1 MSAIAL
7 SGVTKVYGSGPPAVD
22 NLDLDIA
29 EGEFVALLGPTGC
42 GKTTVLRIVAGLE
55 EATAGTVRL
64 GDRPVDLTPSR
75 ERGVAM
81 VFQDFALYPHL
92 TVAENIAFPLRTESL
107 DEATISARVLE
118 MAQLVGVDDVLR
130 RRPVQLSGGQRQR
143 VAMARAIVRRP
154 KAFLLDE
161 PLSNVD
167 AAVRAELRGEIVR
180 LTRALGVGTLYVT
193 HDQTEAM
200 TMADRIAVMR
210 RGRIEQVGTPAEIYA
225 DPHRL
230 FVAAF
235 VGTPRTSLLQAA
247 VYAQPPTDA
256 VPDTVAV
263 LDLGEQVLTLPWSD
277 PRAAALA
284 AHHTDRVTVG
294 VRPDAL
300 RIVPP
305 PVPEAAGPDTGNR
318 LQGKVIHLEH
328 LGNEVI
334 AVVDVG
340 GVPTATE
347 VSQLELPDTP
357 GALAGAMAEEPP
369 HHHGVEAL
377 RGTLARLV
385 PHAHPERPPATAR
398 TRYGFYPVYDPD
410 AHPQPQSLGG
420 TLSVRITLPAPLP
433 RLRDQLTLEVNLDQV
448 FLFDHGGDRIRLD
461 QPPAVTD
468 TATTQTHDVTI
479 PTHTVPG
486 INTEGAEAAD

>member
-7 SGVTKVYGSGPPAVD
+7 SGVTKVYGTGPPAVD
-22 NLDLDIA
+22 GVDLEVA
-29 EGEFVALLGPTGC
+29 EGEFVVLLGPTGC

-55 EATAGTVRL
+55 QATDGEVLL
-64 GDRPVDLTPSR
+64 GDRPVNLTPAR

-92 TVAENIAFPLRTESL
+92 TVADNIAFPLRTESL
-107 DEATISARVLE
+107 DDATIAARVLE

-130 RRPVQLSGGQRQR
+130 RRPGQLSGGQRQR

-154 KAFLLDE
+154 RAFLLDE

-210 RGRIEQVGTPAEIYA
+210 RGRVEQVGSPAEIYA
-225 DPHRL
+225 DPRRL

-247 VYAQPPTDA
+247 VYAQPRA
-256 VPDTVAV
+256 EAA
-263 LDLGEQVLTLPWSD
+263 LDLGEQVLTVPWSD

-284 AHHTDRVTVG
+284 AHHTERVTVG

-305 PVPEAAGPDTGNR
+305 DAPGSADSDTGHR
-318 LQGKVIHLEH
+318 LAGQVIHLEH

-334 AVVDVG
+334 AVIDVG
-340 GVPTATE
+340 GVPTATA

-357 GALAGAMAEEPP
+357 GALADAVAEEPP
-369 HHHGVEAL
+369 HHHGVDAL

-385 PHAHPERPPATAR
+385 PHVHAEPPPATAR

-420 TLSVRITLPAPLP
+420 TLSVRIALPAPLP
-433 RLRDQLTLEVNLDQV
+433 RLRDQLILDVNLDQV
-448 FLFDHGGDRIRLD
+448 FVFDHSGDRIRLD
-461 QPPAVTD
+461 RAPSVATSLADPEPSVTAPTLTEVR
-468 TATTQTHDVTI
+468 TA
-479 PTHTVPG
+479 
-486 INTEGAEAAD
+486 AEAAETAD

>member
-7 SGVTKVYGSGPPAVD
+7 SGVTKVYGTGPPAVD
-22 NLDLDIA
+22 GVDLEVD
-29 EGEFVALLGPTGC
+29 EGEFVVLLGPTGC

-55 EATAGTVRL
+55 PVTDGEVLL
-64 GDRPVDLTPSR
+64 GGRPVNLTPAR
-75 ERGVAM
+75 DRGVAM

-92 TVAENIAFPLRTESL
+92 TVADNIAFPLRTESL
-107 DEATISARVLE
+107 DDATVAARVLE
-118 MAQLVGVDDVLR
+118 MAQLVGVEDLLR
-130 RRPVQLSGGQRQR
+130 RRPGQLSGGQRQR

-210 RGRIEQVGTPAEIYA
+210 RGRIEQVGSPAEIYA
-225 DPHRL
+225 DPRRL

-247 VYAQPPTDA
+247 VYAHPPA
-256 VPDTVAV
+256 EAV
-263 LDLGEQVLTLPWSD
+263 LDLGEQVLTVPWSD
-277 PRAAALA
+277 SRATVLA
-284 AHHTDRVTVG
+284 EHHTERVTVG

-300 RIVPP
+300 RVVPADAPP
-305 PVPEAAGPDTGNR
+305 PADSDTGQR
-318 LQGKVIHLEH
+318 LRGQVIHLEH

-340 GVPTATE
+340 GVPTASA

-357 GALAGAMAEEPP
+357 GALAGAVAEEPP
-369 HHHGVEAL
+369 HQHGVDAL

-385 PHAHPERPPATAR
+385 PHAHHEPPPATAR

-410 AHPQPQSLGG
+410 VHPQPQSLGG

-433 RLRDQLTLEVNLDQV
+433 RLRDQLTLDVNLDQV
-448 FLFDHGGDRIRLD
+448 FVFDHAGDRIRLD
-461 QPPAVTD
+461 RSP
-468 TATTQTHDVTI
+468 
-479 PTHTVPG
+479 TVPAAPAG
-486 INTEGAEAAD
+486 PQPSAAIPGQRVAETTAEAAETAD